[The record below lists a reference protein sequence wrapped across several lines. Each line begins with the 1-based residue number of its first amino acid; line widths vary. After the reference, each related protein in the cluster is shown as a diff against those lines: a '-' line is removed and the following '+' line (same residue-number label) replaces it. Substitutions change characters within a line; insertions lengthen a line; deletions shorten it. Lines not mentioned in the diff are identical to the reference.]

1 MPFSQKVG
9 FTVILGCLQK
19 YLKTLGAGEIAQ
31 MAKVP
36 AAQA

>member
-1 MPFSQKVG
+1 MPILQKVG

-19 YLKTLGAGEIAQ
+19 YLKTLGAGEMAQ
-31 MAKVP
+31 MAKVL